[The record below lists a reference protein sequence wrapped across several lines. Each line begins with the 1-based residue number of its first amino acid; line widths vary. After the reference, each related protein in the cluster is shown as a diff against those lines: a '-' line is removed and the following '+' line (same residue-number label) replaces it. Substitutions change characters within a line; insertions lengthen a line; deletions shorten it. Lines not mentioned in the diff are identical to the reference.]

1 MKKLILLCAAL
12 PVFALCGCASVKP
25 AATTETNPAAVLKNL
40 QTKFM
45 RQTLVGGEDSTEL
58 DDGYTELEGD
68 YNNYAEELT
77 AGVAMNNAAGDL
89 VDANTR
95 YTEIMG
101 YTLEA
106 MQELSADELL
116 PDRWYVM
123 QGEQAQLAKTQ
134 EFVTFEKDYKTKS
147 GKIIP
152 AHITGWLLI
161 GEDGSVIGTGTMV
174 QEKTVME

>member
-12 PVFALCGCASVKP
+12 PVFALSGCASVKP
-25 AATTETNPAAVLKNL
+25 AATTDTNPAAVLKNM
-40 QTKFM
+40 QTEIM
-45 RQTLVGGEDSTEL
+45 RQTLAGGD
-58 DDGYTELEGD
+58 YTDLKAD
-68 YNNYAEELT
+68 YNNYAEALP
-77 AGVAMNNAAGDL
+77 AGVAMNEADGDL
-89 VDANTR
+89 VDSNIR
-95 YTEIMG
+95 YTEMMG
-101 YTLEA
+101 YTLENV
-106 MQELSADELL
+106 QELSADELL